1 MGKSLGDYMLE
12 QSSFSGTD
20 NIKWTQKNPADTE
33 KSKKKKTERK
43 TSPTNIIYTDHT
55 KVKPHVEKI
64 FKIEEDTDTEPKKEK
79 IGKRFQ
85 TSSAS
90 TFKVIPGFSRKGR

>member
-1 MGKSLGDYMLE
+1 MGKSLGDYLLE
-12 QSSFSGTD
+12 QSSLLGTSSV
-20 NIKWTQKNPADTE
+20 KWTQKTPADTE

-43 TSPTNIIYTDHT
+43 TSPTNIIYTDD
-55 KVKPHVEKI
+55 KVKPYVEKI
-64 FKIEEDTDTEPKKEK
+64 FKIEEDTNIESKKEK

-90 TFKVIPGFSRKGR
+90 TFKVIPGFTRKGR

>member
-1 MGKSLGDYMLE
+1 MGKSLGDYLLE
-12 QSSFSGTD
+12 QSSLLGTGSV
-20 NIKWTQKNPADTE
+20 KWTQKNPADTE

-64 FKIEEDTDTEPKKEK
+64 FKIEEDTNTELKKEK

>member
-12 QSSFSGTD
+12 QSSLLGTS

-33 KSKKKKTERK
+33 KSKKRKAEKT
-43 TSPTNIIYTDHT
+43 TPTNIIYTD
-55 KVKPHVEKI
+55 KKAKPHLEKI
-64 FKIEEDTDTEPKKEK
+64 FKIEVHTNTESKKEK
-79 IGKRFQ
+79 VGKKFQ

-90 TFKVIPGFSRKGR
+90 NFKIIPGFSQKGR

>member
-1 MGKSLGDYMLE
+1 MGKSLGDYLLE
-12 QSSFSGTD
+12 QSSLLGTSSV
-20 NIKWTQKNPADTE
+20 KWTQKTPVDTE

-43 TSPTNIIYTDHT
+43 TSPTNIIYTDDT
-55 KVKPHVEKI
+55 KVKPYVEKI
-64 FKIEEDTDTEPKKEK
+64 FKIEEDTNTESKKEK

-90 TFKVIPGFSRKGR
+90 TFKVIPGFTRKGR

>member
-1 MGKSLGDYMLE
+1 MRKSLGDYMLE
-12 QSSFSGTD
+12 QSLSG

-43 TSPTNIIYTDHT
+43 TSPTNIIYTDD

-64 FKIEEDTDTEPKKEK
+64 FKIEEGTNTESKKEK
-79 IGKRFQ
+79 SGKKFQ

-90 TFKVIPGFSRKGR
+90 NFKIAPGFSRKGR